1 MDMREACESLLAI
14 CRYAEDGRLN
24 ESDLE
29 RAEEMWRTIRNLG
42 PFFLENLR
50 KQYVESGVRVRV
62 GQPVAVED
70 DNGCVVVK
78 PFLGLESSKF
88 QVREEP

>member
-24 ESDLE
+24 EGDLR
-29 RAEEMWRTIRNLG
+29 RADEMWRYIRNFG
-42 PFFLENLR
+42 PFFCDELR
-50 KQYVESGVRVRV
+50 KRYVECGIRVHVKQRV
-62 GQPVAVED
+62 IVED
-70 DNGCVVVK
+70 DNGYVVVK